1 MKTINIHQARA
12 LIGHHNIDGLSYVD
26 KVSMEGCTD
35 IIFKSDLSD
44 QLYSF
49 YYCDNDDPD
58 LGITINTTK
67 QSAVLLDDINN
78 RDLDVEVAPVKKIPV
93 TTYEYVRD
101 DSNED
106 Y

>member
-49 YYCDNDDPD
+49 YYYFYSDGSNSG
-58 LGITINTTK
+58 LATNTTK
-67 QSAVLLDDINN
+67 QFSAFLDDTNN
-78 RDLDVEVAPVKKIPV
+78 RDLDVEVAPAKKLLV
-93 TTYEYVRD
+93 TFYDYVRD
-101 DSNED
+101 DSND
-106 Y
+106 